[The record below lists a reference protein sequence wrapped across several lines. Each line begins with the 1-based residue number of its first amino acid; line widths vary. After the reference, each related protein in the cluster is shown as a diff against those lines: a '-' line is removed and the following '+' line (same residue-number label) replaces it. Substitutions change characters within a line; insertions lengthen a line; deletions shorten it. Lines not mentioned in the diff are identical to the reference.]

1 MNIFGFIAA
10 LSKFLRRL
18 YPDNRVVPP
27 RDGFSR
33 YQEAYIMKKALLA
46 AALAVSSIGMAHAA
60 GFAIGGFVGAGAATS
75 GTQGGSMA
83 SSGSASVGPGVAV
96 PGTTAGRA
104 ERRVGEESV
113 RTGRYRWEP
122 DK

>member
-46 AALAVSSIGMAHAA
+46 AALAVRSIGMAHAA
-60 GFAIGGFVGAGAATS
+60 RSELGGFVGAGAAPS
-75 GTQGGSMA
+75 GPQAGSLE
-83 SSGSASVGPGVAV
+83 SSASASIAPGVAV
-96 PGTTAGRA
+96 TDRQNGA
-104 ERRVGEESV
+104 
-113 RTGRYRWEP
+113 
-122 DK
+122 